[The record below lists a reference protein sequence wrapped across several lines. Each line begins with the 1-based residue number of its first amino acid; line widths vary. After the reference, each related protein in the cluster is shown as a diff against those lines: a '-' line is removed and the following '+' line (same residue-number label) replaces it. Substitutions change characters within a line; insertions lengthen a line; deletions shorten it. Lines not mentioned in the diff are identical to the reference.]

1 MLNHEECPKPDPSF
15 IPTYLI
21 DVGKEDGE
29 ESVDA
34 HLTSGQ
40 KAPYAALSYCWGG
53 PQPVTLTSLTMNDM
67 LQCIATYNLPQTIQD
82 AITVTR
88 KLGLQ
93 YLWVDALCI
102 IQDSAA
108 DKDAEIAKMDRIYQN
123 AQLTVSAASARRCQD
138 GFLATRSFG
147 VAFLPSSGFSSIP
160 FTCPDGRSGTVRLR
174 DSELY
179 YASLEPLN
187 RRAWALQER
196 VLSSRVLIY
205 GLWQMYW
212 QCQSQHYCDGGSID
226 YFSGN
231 TAGVSVLNSLQV
243 QHTNQRGEISV
254 GTENALWTCWKD
266 LVEDYTQRDLTV
278 PSDKL
283 PALSG
288 IATRYQKATNDIYC
302 AGLWKAGL
310 WKGLRWQVADPK
322 NDRPSI
328 YRAPSWSW
336 ASVFGQ
342 IFWSGEFKPPAERSV
357 ARSMVILGC
366 SVTPEDTLAPFGK
379 VREGTL
385 TIRGV
390 SKTLEWDGAEQIPR
404 ADIDP
409 ATMPV
414 SAKGIGSPLFPDGVV
429 ALIKPDIAQ
438 EILYVG
444 NDSVDQNL
452 WKDVIFYMGRD
463 QEGVNQIK
471 RPVVFVVLDE
481 ISALVLEEVGDG
493 TLIRLG
499 LMEFQDEEKLDQYFD
514 GCEEKSFIIQ

>member
-1 MLNHEECPKPDPSF
+1 
-15 IPTYLI
+15 
-21 DVGKEDGE
+21 
-29 ESVDA
+29 
-34 HLTSGQ
+34 
-40 KAPYAALSYCWGG
+40 
-53 PQPVTLTSLTMNDM
+53 
-67 LQCIATYNLPQTIQD
+67 
-82 AITVTR
+82 
-88 KLGLQ
+88 
-93 YLWVDALCI
+93 
-102 IQDSAA
+102 
-108 DKDAEIAKMDRIYQN
+108 
-123 AQLTVSAASARRCQD
+123 
-138 GFLATRSFG
+138 
-147 VAFLPSSGFSSIP
+147 
-160 FTCPDGRSGTVRLR
+160 
-174 DSELY
+174 
-179 YASLEPLN
+179 
-187 RRAWALQER
+187 
-196 VLSSRVLIY
+196 
-205 GLWQMYW
+205 MYW